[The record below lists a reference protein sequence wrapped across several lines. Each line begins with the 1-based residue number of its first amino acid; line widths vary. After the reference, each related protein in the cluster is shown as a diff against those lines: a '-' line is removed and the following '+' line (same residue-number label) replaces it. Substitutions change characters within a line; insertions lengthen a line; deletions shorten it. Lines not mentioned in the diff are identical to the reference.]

1 MADSPHFDLVIRNG
15 LVIDGTGSAP
25 FKADV
30 AVRDGKIAR
39 IGAIDGTG
47 AEELDAKGCI
57 VTPGFIDVHTH
68 YDGHVTW
75 TDRLVP
81 SSNHGVTT
89 AVMGNCGVG
98 FAPARPTDH
107 ETMIELMEG
116 VEDIPGVVMREGIPW
131 AWESFP
137 EYLDFIEKR
146 QYDMDVAAYFPHAP
160 LRVYVMGERA
170 LRREKATGEDIAEMR
185 RLAKEAVEAGAIGFA
200 TSRTI
205 NHKSIRGENIPTYT
219 SAEEELKGIAQ
230 GLEDAGSGVMQ
241 LISDFENP
249 HEEFAMIRRV
259 AEGNDRRLT
268 FSLLQSMDAPNKW
281 RQVLA
286 NAEQA
291 AAEGMRVTAQIC
303 GRPVGVLSG
312 LELSTN
318 PFTFCPSYKVIA
330 DLPLNERVARL
341 REPEVRAQ
349 ITAEYP
355 ATSWEPI
362 SNAMAAAQVMFPVG
376 DNLEYMPQLSENMVA
391 LAERAGVPVAQYLY
405 DYLLEYDGQSIIYQP
420 FLNYYEGTADAI
432 ETMLRSAVTVPGLGD
447 GGAHC
452 SAICDASLPTYLL
465 MRWTGAD
472 DGPLSLPAMVKS
484 LTADCAAAVELND
497 RGRLVEGL
505 KADINVIDVD
515 NLTLQ
520 RPEMVYDLPL
530 GGGRLNQRSS
540 GYVVT
545 IVSGQVTYRNGA
557 ATGALPGRL
566 VRGTRPDGKS
576 ACKAAL
582 AAA

>member
-1 MADSPHFDLVIRNG
+1 MAYDLVIRNG
-15 LVIDGTGSAP
+15 TVIDGAGATP
-25 FKADV
+25 FKADL
-30 AVRDGKIAR
+30 AVKDGRIAKIGTIAEA
-39 IGAIDGTG
+39 GTEEID
-47 AEELDAKGCI
+47 ASGCI

-75 TDRLVP
+75 TNRLVP

-98 FAPARPTDH
+98 FAPARPSDH

-131 AWESFP
+131 KWETFP
-137 EYLDFIEKR
+137 EYLDFVAGRE
-146 QYDMDVAAYFPHAP
+146 YDMDVAAYFPHAP

-170 LRREKATGEDIAEMR
+170 LRREEATEEDIAEMR

-219 SAEEELKGIAQ
+219 SAEAELQGIAA
-230 GLEDAGSGVMQ
+230 GLKDAGSGVMQ

-249 HEEFAMIRRV
+249 REDFAMIRRV
-259 AEGNDRRLT
+259 AEDNARRLT
-268 FSLLQSMDAPNKW
+268 FSLMQMPDNPTRW
-281 RQVLA
+281 RTILDD
-286 NAEQA
+286 AEQA
-291 AAEGMRVTAQIC
+291 AREGVPVTAQIC

-318 PFTFCPSYKVIA
+318 PFTFCPSYKSIA
-330 DLPLNERVARL
+330 DLPLPERLERMRDPA
-341 REPEVRAQ
+341 VRRA
-349 ITAEYP
+349 ITSEYP
-355 ATSWEPI
+355 TLSWEPI

-376 DNLEYMPQLSENMVA
+376 EELEYMPPLDQNMAA
-391 LAERAGVPVAQYLY
+391 LAAKAGVTPAEYLY
-405 DYLLEYDGQSIIYQP
+405 DYLVSKNGKTIIYQP
-420 FLNYYEGTADAI
+420 FLNYCDGDTKVI
-432 ETMLRSAVTVPGLGD
+432 ETMLKSPVTVPGLGD

-452 SAICDASLPTYLL
+452 SAICDASLPTYLM
-465 MRWTGAD
+465 MRWTGETN
-472 DGPLSLPAMVKS
+472 GPLSLPAMVQS
-484 LTADCAAAVELND
+484 LTSDCAQAVELND
-497 RGRLVEGL
+497 RGRIAEGL
-505 KADINVIDVD
+505 KADINVIDID
-515 NLTLQ
+515 RLDLK

-540 GYVVT
+540 GYVAT
-545 IVSGQVTYRNGA
+545 IVSGRVTYRNGE

-566 VRGTRPDGKS
+566 VRGTRPDGEPVN
-576 ACKAAL
+576 KAAL

>member
-1 MADSPHFDLVIRNG
+1 MSANYDLVIRNG

-30 AVRDGKIAR
+30 AVKDGRIAKI
-39 IGAIDGTG
+39 GTIDGSG
-47 AEELDAKGCI
+47 AEEIDAKGCI

-268 FSLLQSMDAPNKW
+268 FSLLQSMDGPERWKH
-281 RQVLA
+281 VLA
-286 NAEQA
+286 DAEQA
-291 AAEGMRVTAQIC
+291 QAEGVRVTAQVC
-303 GRPVGVLSG
+303 GRPVGVLCG
-312 LELSTN
+312 LALTTN
-318 PFTFCPSYKVIA
+318 PFTFCPSYKAIA
-330 DLPLNERVARL
+330 DLPLAERVERMRDLA
-341 REPEVRAQ
+341 VRSA
-349 ITAEYP
+349 ITSEYP
-355 ATSWEPI
+355 AKSWEPI
-362 SNAMAAAQVMFPVG
+362 SNVMGMPDIMYRLTDELNYEPVSKDSLG
-376 DNLEYMPQLSENMVA
+376 A
-391 LAERAGVPVAQYLY
+391 LARSEGRPVADYVY
-405 DYLLEYDGQSIIYQP
+405 DALLEDEGKAVLYVPAANYCDGD
-420 FLNYYEGTADAI
+420 TKAI
-432 ETMLRSAVTVPGLGD
+432 ERMLSSTVTVPGLGD

-452 SAICDASLPTYLL
+452 GAICDASLPTYLL
-465 MRWTGAD
+465 TRWTGEAA
-472 DGPLSLPAMVKS
+472 GPFSLPQMIKA
-484 LTADCAAAVELND
+484 LTTDCAAAVDLND
-497 RGRLVEGL
+497 RGRLEAGL
-505 KADINVIDVD
+505 KADINVIDID
-515 NLTLQ
+515 NLTLK
-520 RPEMVYDLPL
+520 RPEMVYDLPM
-530 GGGRLNQRSS
+530 GSGRLNQKST
-540 GYVVT
+540 GYVAT
-545 IVSGQVTYRNGA
+545 IVSGKITYRNGE

-566 VRGTRPDGKS
+566 VRGTRPDGKPVN
-576 ACKAAL
+576 KAAL